1 MQLQLS
7 KVQQRIWALGLLF
20 ATLLMILV
28 LFLWPWYAQLTSYQR
43 EIKDLVF
50 RIQRYARVIDSRDE
64 VFEKVE
70 RSRAAI
76 NDLGYFNN
84 QETPALASAE
94 LQTFVKN
101 IIVAAGGVLDSTQ
114 VISQVEEA
122 ELIHIA
128 VNVRLSG
135 DIEMLRSVLYQIEQA
150 KPLMLIE
157 ELDIRPIRGVRNRT
171 TGELEDSG
179 TVSVNM
185 QVASYMRKAR

>member
-1 MQLQLS
+1 MQLKLS
-7 KVQQRIWALGLLF
+7 RMQQRFWALGLLF
-20 ATLLMILV
+20 AVVTLLLLIVV
-28 LFLWPWYAQLTSYQR
+28 LPWYGQISSYRQ
-43 EIKDLVF
+43 EIKELVF
-50 RIQRYARVIDSRDE
+50 KIQRYARVIDSRDE

-70 RSRAAI
+70 KSRAAI
-76 NDLGYFNN
+76 NALGYFND
-84 QETPALASAE
+84 QATPALAQAE
-94 LQTFVKN
+94 LQTFIKN
-101 IIVAAGGVLDSTQ
+101 IIVTAGGVLDSTQ
-114 VISQVEEA
+114 VISQVEEE

-135 DIEMLRSVLYQIEQA
+135 DIAMLRSALYQIENA

-185 QVASYMRKAR
+185 QVASYMRKSR

>member
-7 KVQQRIWALGLLF
+7 KIQQRIWALGLL
-20 ATLLMILV
+20 AAVIILLLTV
-28 LFLWPWYAQLTSYQR
+28 LIWPWYLQIKSYQQ

-50 RIQRYARVIDSRDE
+50 KIQRYARVIDSRDE
-64 VFEKVE
+64 VFDKVE
-70 RSRAAI
+70 KSRQAI
-76 NDLGYFNN
+76 NALGYFND
-84 QETPALASAE
+84 QATPALAEAE

-101 IIVAAGGVLDSTQ
+101 IIVTAGGVLDSTQ
-114 VISQVEEA
+114 VIAQMEQE

-135 DIEMLRSVLYQIEQA
+135 DMNMLRSVLYQLENA

-171 TGELEDSG
+171 TGELQDSG

-185 QVASYMRKAR
+185 QIASFMRKAR